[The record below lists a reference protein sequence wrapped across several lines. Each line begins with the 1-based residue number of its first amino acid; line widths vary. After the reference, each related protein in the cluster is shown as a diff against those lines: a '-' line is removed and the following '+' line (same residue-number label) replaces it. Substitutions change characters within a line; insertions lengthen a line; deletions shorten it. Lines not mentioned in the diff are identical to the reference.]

1 MATRFS
7 SWAVIESSE
16 QANLYW
22 MPAENSKPC
31 SKIRR
36 ANTGPVSQLACLCRS
51 CSLGLKSSLIATR
64 LAGKLLHIFEN
75 QHLGLSSVWAHY
87 FDISSPEHCLGFP
100 SCSLWVEGSS
110 REGWTLCSSLLSCRC
125 PAQGRLRE
133 YTFLLPCFPLEI
145 PTN

>member
-16 QANLYW
+16 QANICW
-22 MPAENSKPC
+22 MPAENSKHC

-36 ANTGPVSQLACLCRS
+36 GNTGPVSQSTCLCPS
-51 CSLGLKSSLIATR
+51 CSLGLKSSLIR
-64 LAGKLLHIFEN
+64 LPGKLLHIFEN
-75 QHLGLSSVWAHY
+75 PHLGPSSVWAHY
-87 FDISSPEHCLGFP
+87 CNMSSPVRCLGFP

-110 REGWTLCSSLLSCRC
+110 REGWTLCSSLLSRRC
-125 PAQGRLRE
+125 PTQDRLRE
-133 YTFLLPCFPLEI
+133 CTFLPPLFPSEI